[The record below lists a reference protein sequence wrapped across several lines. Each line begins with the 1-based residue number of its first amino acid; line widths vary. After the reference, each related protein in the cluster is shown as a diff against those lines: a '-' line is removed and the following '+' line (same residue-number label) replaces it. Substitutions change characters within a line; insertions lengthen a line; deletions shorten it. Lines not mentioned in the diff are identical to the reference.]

1 MWSLWTERSV
11 VPASHSCLLQG
22 THPLPFRQGP
32 APGPCVSPAGIPVA
46 MTGGSAAAEAF
57 TPCQS
62 PPGLS
67 GEQHWGMEAGVCLCG
82 VCTPASECECLT
94 FTSTASLGRETEKE
108 KGGTGAPGNQNT
120 SGQEPKRKGPDD
132 SLQTSYLCPGT
143 AWPLSLHL
151 SINSVVCVWLPYGP
165 EEQRKDKEG
174 TCFSLDVQSQALCGH
189 GTYID
194 HPESWCITGTF
205 IWQLALRV
213 QPACSDAPAIRWQTG
228 PFPTSPPQHLSQM
241 APQLQVKGQRLWDT
255 IPGPLCKEKCGGDSC
270 FLLNKG
276 ISFHSLHLLFISKGN
291 VRNQKCKEQLGYFR
305 MINETH

>member
-1 MWSLWTERSV
+1 MPNILPPTLTGGRKQPLSSSVSCLGLHLECPGLPYLPMWTLWTERSV

-120 SGQEPKRKGPDD
+120 SGQEPKKKG
-132 SLQTSYLCPGT
+132 T
-143 AWPLSLHL
+143 
-151 SINSVVCVWLPYGP
+151 
-165 EEQRKDKEG
+165 
-174 TCFSLDVQSQALCGH
+174 
-189 GTYID
+189 
-194 HPESWCITGTF
+194 
-205 IWQLALRV
+205 
-213 QPACSDAPAIRWQTG
+213 
-228 PFPTSPPQHLSQM
+228 
-241 APQLQVKGQRLWDT
+241 
-255 IPGPLCKEKCGGDSC
+255 
-270 FLLNKG
+270 
-276 ISFHSLHLLFISKGN
+276 
-291 VRNQKCKEQLGYFR
+291 
-305 MINETH
+305 